1 MIYESGSSF
10 AAIDSNAPIR
20 DPRDFVAQELTVP
33 SLLTAEEGQA
43 GAEVLPKKP
52 KKTKEQRRCP
62 RKRRAK
68 KREGTDV
75 PSSSLHRRDQA
86 DYGGYYSGEDDEQE
100 ASVRRT
106 FSSEGRNTVASGD
119 SLFDPVLS
127 SWFKEMKAKRLEG
140 RVSSAS
146 APGRG
151 PIFDPSP
158 PQSSQA
164 SSLLDPSGY
173 SGISQSDSPF
183 FFGLEDETRFFF
195 EIQKE
200 RSHHPKPP
208 QQQAMG
214 QEDDDYMA
222 EQAERMRW
230 RAWALHAAEM
240 ERRRRMRILEEIDLE
255 QERERQAR
263 RQWAIEAIEKEK
275 NDRISAQFLSNLTS
289 TNWFNDAITAYHED
303 YELVCPYYKLGCK
316 VYCRR
321 STVQQHLKK
330 CRFAIE
336 YTTTS
341 QPASDENSYEVVCP
355 NSILGCTYTGCL
367 KDLTKHLTECT
378 FLGRTVQQ
386 EREERQQMMKHVRTI
401 TSALY
406 ISIGDKHYYLYI
418 ATATVLCLSASFI
431 VIQVIMECE
440 EERARRVQSDGN
452 HPLAPS

>member
-1 MIYESGSSF
+1 MYDNSPNGSIGDHGSYG
-10 AAIDSNAPIR
+10 AQ
-20 DPRDFVAQELTVP
+20 DFTVP
-33 SLLTAEEGQA
+33 AIPSADGGQIA
-43 GAEVLPKKP
+43 GSADVPPKKP

-62 RKRRAK
+62 RKRRSK
-68 KREGTDV
+68 KREGADPP
-75 PSSSLHRRDQA
+75 PSLSLHRRGPVLPVNE
-86 DYGGYYSGEDDEQE
+86 YGDCYSGEDDEHE
-100 ASVRRT
+100 DTSIRKT
-106 FSSEGRNTVASGD
+106 FSSEGHGNAGGGD

-140 RVSSAS
+140 GVSAGAPVRVAVFDKGPGEAESSPFLDPGAGKSQS
-146 APGRG
+146 AY
-151 PIFDPSP
+151 
-158 PQSSQA
+158 
-164 SSLLDPSGY
+164 SLLLGA
-173 SGISQSDSPF
+173 
-183 FFGLEDETRFFF
+183 EDETRFFF

-200 RSHHPKPP
+200 RLHPKQLQLQ
-208 QQQAMG
+208 QQQAVVVE
-214 QEDDDYMA
+214 EDEDYLA
-222 EQAERMRW
+222 EQAERVRW

-240 ERRRRMRILEEIDLE
+240 ERRRRMRILEEIDME

-303 YELVCPYYKLGCK
+303 YELVCPYYKLGCN

-321 STVQQHLKK
+321 STLQQHLKK

-341 QPASDENSYEVVCP
+341 QPASDDNSYEVVCP

-386 EREERQQMMKHVRTI
+386 EREERQQMMKHVR
-401 TSALY
+401 
-406 ISIGDKHYYLYI
+406 
-418 ATATVLCLSASFI
+418 LSVSLGF
-431 VIQVIMECE
+431 
-440 EERARRVQSDGN
+440 D
-452 HPLAPS
+452 